1 MISTAVKSEVFS
13 FCINGNLMYVLSY
26 HILLVVYGFVLGMD
40 VELMVRINLICK
52 FLFDS
57 VVSYLR
63 VVSYVV

>member
-1 MISTAVKSEVFS
+1 
-13 FCINGNLMYVLSY
+13 MYVLSY

-40 VELMVRINLICK
+40 VELMVRRNLICK